1 MRNYNKTS
9 KGKHMA
15 ENKDLRDPH
24 HADSHLDA
32 FAAVAL
38 IMVAVLTVV
47 FWISQQ

>member
-24 HADSHLDA
+24 HADS
-32 FAAVAL
+32 AAVAL
-38 IMVAVLTVV
+38 IMVAVLTAV

>member
-1 MRNYNKTS
+1 
-9 KGKHMA
+9 MA
-15 ENKDLRDPH
+15 ENNNVPDPH

-38 IMVAVLTVV
+38 ILVAVVTAV